1 MDKKLTVK
9 DFVNIGVFAVVYF
22 VVIFAVGMMG
32 VVPILFLV
40 YPTIG
45 GIVAGTVVML
55 FMAKTAKP
63 WAFLIFGMLTP
74 ILMFIMGHTY
84 LLPLGSLAVT
94 LIAELVRRSGGYRS
108 LAKEKIATGRGLTDH
123 LAGRLRLNHKNLLG
137 LEILRSRRQTCQ
149 LENLSNLFLWNQV
162 IPKGPT
168 SVAFANYLFKVHCH
182 PSSASH
188 LKRIS

>member
-108 LAKEKIATGRGLTDH
+108 LAKERIACAIFNCWVCFSHMQMLLLHDKYMELVNMMGENYGPKLERLITWPNMALVALGALVGGYIGAIIGSKLLKKH
-123 LAGRLRLNHKNLLG
+123 FQKAG
-137 LEILRSRRQTCQ
+137 I
-149 LENLSNLFLWNQV
+149 
-162 IPKGPT
+162 
-168 SVAFANYLFKVHCH
+168 A
-182 PSSASH
+182 
-188 LKRIS
+188 